1 MLTLL
6 EASKRAGISK
16 TTLWNHIKRGKVSA
30 HRGDNQEYLIDPA
43 ELFRAY
49 NLVNDVNV
57 NVNRLNIQNEQKL
70 TGNEHQ
76 LTAEIELYKRL
87 YDQIKD
93 ERDYLRERLENEATE
108 RKNLML
114 LLTYERE
121 KEQVKPEHEQP
132 IKSSL
137 YEKLF
142 GKKTGR

>member
-57 NVNRLNIQNEQKL
+57 NVNSLNIQNEQKL

-142 GKKTGR
+142 GKKTGI